1 MRLNR
6 LEDRVDRTVA
16 IGFGRDLAAPFRHH
30 HFRVRPFTRL
40 GLLIE
45 AHKAVV
51 VIHRVGAGRREERLD
66 VLIKNLALLIREVLE
81 AEERFVDFHFARH
94 RNAELLDTLLEGVA
108 AGELP
113 EHDAVLRPAHIF
125 SPHDFVRLAGLDDAI
140 LMDAGC
146 VGESVRADNRLIRLH
161 RETGD
166 RGDELRSRHKFLRV
180 DPGFE
185 LKVIGTRLH
194 RHHDFLKRAVA
205 GAFAKAVNR
214 ALELPRAADQD
225 A

>member
-1 MRLNR
+1 MR
-6 LEDRVDRTVA
+6 
-16 IGFGRDLAAPFRHH
+16 
-30 HFRVRPFTRL
+30 
-40 GLLIE
+40 
-45 AHKAVV
+45 
-51 VIHRVGAGRREERLD
+51 AGRCEERLD

-81 AEERFVDFHFARH
+81 AEERLIDFHFARH

-125 SPHDFVRLAGLDDAI
+125 SPHDFVRLAGLDDAV
-140 LMDAGC
+140 LVNAGR
-146 VGESVRADNRLIRLH
+146 VGESVRADDRLIRLH

-166 RGDELRSRHKFLRV
+166 RRDELRSRHKFLRV

-185 LKVIGTRLH
+185 LEVIRTRLH

-205 GAFAKAVNR
+205 GALSKAVNR